1 MNLAVG
7 ERVLA
12 VLVAPSGPIRVGG
25 ISQGKPVGK
34 PWAMLFWPLRATD

>member
-12 VLVAPSGPIRVGG
+12 ALVAPSGPIRVGG
-25 ISQGKPVGK
+25 ISQGKP
-34 PWAMLFWPLRATD
+34 WAMLFWPLRATD